1 MIRLMILAFL
11 IALPIGTLPMEKA
24 GQWHAVGV
32 QIDGLDWPMSVEIFA
47 DTASVDYPSLNCGG
61 DWDFLKTSEDS
72 IAAIERITYGFNEC
86 LDGGLIK
93 VEIYDD
99 HALFYRWFD
108 KSGKAVAGAVLI
120 EGELRMENYDALLDL
135 TMQALG
141 NYFIEG
147 PTARIDMGDDT
158 L

>member
-1 MIRLMILAFL
+1 MIRMMIVAFL
-11 IALPIGTLPMEKA
+11 IALPVGLMPVEKA

-32 QIDGLDWPMSVEIFA
+32 QIDGYEWSMSVEIFE
-47 DTASVDYPSLNCGG
+47 DTASVDYPSLDCGG

-72 IAAIERITYGFNEC
+72 ITAIEHITYGLDRC
-86 LDGGLIK
+86 LDGGLVRI
-93 VEIYDD
+93 EIYDD
-99 HALFYRWFD
+99 NSLFYRWFD
-108 KSGKAVAGAVLI
+108 KSGKAVAGAILI

-147 PTARIDMGDDT
+147 PTARIDMGDGT